1 MKGEM
6 PLFNNSNTKQY
17 KNKFDQTVAGSAW
30 LNTQDK
36 DDPLR
41 TKKIKEVSDLILK
54 YNLTI
59 YVIVKDTN
67 GGDYTQHTE
76 MTSITLFPQGERPIS
91 KAEREENFNNWSK
104 ETFVETTE
112 SNEDEEDELDF

>member
-1 MKGEM
+1 MGEM

-54 YNLTI
+54 YNLTL

-67 GGDYTQHTE
+67 GGDYTQHTDL
-76 MTSITLFPQGERPIS
+76 TAIKLFAQGERFKS
-91 KAEREENFNNWSK
+91 EN
-104 ETFVETTE
+104 TTTAETTE
-112 SNEDEEDELDF
+112 SNKDEEDELDF

>member
-1 MKGEM
+1 MGEM
-6 PLFNNSNTKQY
+6 PIFQNSNSKQY

-54 YNLTI
+54 YNLTL

-76 MTSITLFPQGERPIS
+76 MTAITLFPQGERF
-91 KAEREENFNNWSK
+91 KTENTTTVEN
-104 ETFVETTE
+104 TTTAETTE
-112 SNEDEEDELDF
+112 SNKDEEDELDF

>member
-1 MKGEM
+1 MGEM

-54 YNLTI
+54 YNLTL

-76 MTSITLFPQGERPIS
+76 MTAITLFAQGERF
-91 KAEREENFNNWSK
+91 KTEN
-104 ETFVETTE
+104 TTTAETTE
-112 SNEDEEDELDF
+112 SNEDEETELDF

>member
-1 MKGEM
+1 MGEM

-54 YNLTI
+54 YNLTL

-76 MTSITLFPQGERPIS
+76 MTAITLFPQGERFKS
-91 KAEREENFNNWSK
+91 EN
-104 ETFVETTE
+104 TTTAETTE
-112 SNEDEEDELDF
+112 SNEDEETELDF

>member
-1 MKGEM
+1 MGEM
-6 PLFNNSNTKQY
+6 PIFQNSNSKQY

-30 LNTQDK
+30 LNTKDN

-54 YNLTI
+54 YDLSL
-59 YVIVKDTN
+59 YVIIKDTN
-67 GGDYTQHTE
+67 GGDYTQHTDL
-76 MTSITLFPQGERPIS
+76 TAIKLFAQGERFKS
-91 KAEREENFNNWSK
+91 EN
-104 ETFVETTE
+104 TTTAETTE

>member
-1 MKGEM
+1 MGEM

-30 LNTQDK
+30 LNTKDN

-54 YNLTI
+54 YDLSL
-59 YVIVKDTN
+59 YVIIKDTN
-67 GGDYTQHTE
+67 GGDYTQHTDL
-76 MTSITLFPQGERPIS
+76 TAIKLFAQGERPIS
-91 KAEREENFNNWSK
+91 KAEREEKFNNWSK

>member
-1 MKGEM
+1 MGEM
-6 PLFNNSNTKQY
+6 PIFQNSNSKQY

-30 LNTQDK
+30 LNTKDN

-54 YNLTI
+54 YDLSL
-59 YVIVKDTN
+59 YVIIKDTN
-67 GGDYTQHTE
+67 GGDYTQHTDL
-76 MTSITLFPQGERPIS
+76 TAIKLFAQGERFKP
-91 KAEREENFNNWSK
+91 EN
-104 ETFVETTE
+104 TTTAETTE

>member
-1 MKGEM
+1 MGEM

-54 YNLTI
+54 YNLTL

-76 MTSITLFPQGERPIS
+76 MTAITLFPQGERFKI
-91 KAEREENFNNWSK
+91 EN
-104 ETFVETTE
+104 TTTAETTE
-112 SNEDEEDELDF
+112 SNQDEEDELDF